1 MFRSQ
6 LRTKMSS
13 DWIVV
18 KHLTDKR
25 DKSTT
30 DQILGLL
37 SVFMDRIS
45 QWYFQKVEFLK
56 FLLSHL
62 QLLYLSRIFLEQ
74 LWQYVVCNDVAS
86 FKFEHTGIWSFSTS
100 CSFAL
105 IWGSVFFSDI
115 PRYQNWISLR
125 KRASVHWKKP
135 WSYLWSSFKKAN
147 L

>member
-1 MFRSQ
+1 MYTEETTLTQDSFYGHYCNVMFRSQ

-45 QWYFQKVEFLK
+45 Q
-56 FLLSHL
+56 
-62 QLLYLSRIFLEQ
+62 
-74 LWQYVVCNDVAS
+74 
-86 FKFEHTGIWSFSTS
+86 
-100 CSFAL
+100 
-105 IWGSVFFSDI
+105 
-115 PRYQNWISLR
+115 
-125 KRASVHWKKP
+125 
-135 WSYLWSSFKKAN
+135 
-147 L
+147 